1 MDFPGQRKCWSPQD
15 RPGKAFSPGD
25 EGPAPRSR
33 PAAGGDDCRS
43 HLRAVLDRS
52 WPSPASPSRG
62 SNDGEGPRSDG
73 GWQPPPRSDDLGQ
86 VRRHSVGFHV
96 GALLAPPFF
105 QSETRFLRILPHLE
119 PRAFSARGKQLW
131 GIIEEQVQTMARITT
146 GRLNVQ
152 YVWSPVESPT
162 KPSAVAPLNSAVP
175 STASAVYRWAYWNL
189 GHGDD
194 VKRFPW
200 ASPPQRGKHSARF
213 RPLTGS
219 PDPT

>member
-1 MDFPGQRKCWSPQD
+1 MDFPEQRKCWSPQD

-25 EGPAPRSR
+25 EGRATMSTS
-33 PAAGGDDCRS
+33 AAGREDCRS

-62 SNDGEGPRSDG
+62 SNDGEDPHPDG
-73 GWQPPPRSDDLGQ
+73 IGQATPDGDNLGQ
-86 VRRHSVGFHV
+86 VRGHNVGFHV
-96 GALLAPPFF
+96 DALLDPWFF
-105 QSETRFLRILPHLE
+105 PSETRFLRILSHLE

-131 GIIEEQVQTMARITT
+131 GIIEERVQTMARITT

-175 STASAVYRWAYWNL
+175 STASAVYRWACWNL

>member
-1 MDFPGQRKCWSPQD
+1 MRERGRGSGLPISDDACRSILGGSSRSLVALPGLTLPRLAHRQHPHADSRGQ
-15 RPGKAFSPGD
+15 
-25 EGPAPRSR
+25 PAPCS
-33 PAAGGDDCRS
+33 DN
-43 HLRAVLDRS
+43 LD
-52 WPSPASPSRG
+52 
-62 SNDGEGPRSDG
+62 E
-73 GWQPPPRSDDLGQ
+73 

-96 GALLAPPFF
+96 GALLDPRFF
-105 QSETRFLRILPHLE
+105 SGETRFLRILSPLE
-119 PRAFSARGKQLW
+119 PLAFSTRGKQLW
-131 GIIEEQVQTMARITT
+131 GIIEERVQTMARITT

-175 STASAVYRWAYWNL
+175 STASAVYRWACWNL

>member
-1 MDFPGQRKCWSPQD
+1 MRALRQGPGLPPAVMTADHTFGQFLIAR
-15 RPGKAFSPGD
+15 
-25 EGPAPRSR
+25 GPARLHPREARTMARVPARTAAGSR
-33 PAAGGDDCRS
+33 PHAATTSARSGGTALDFT
-43 HLRAVLDRS
+43 LVLC
-52 WPSPASPSRG
+52 SP
-62 SNDGEGPRSDG
+62 
-73 GWQPPPRSDDLGQ
+73 
-86 VRRHSVGFHV
+86 
-96 GALLAPPFF
+96 PPFF

-119 PRAFSARGKQLW
+119 PRAFSARGKQLR
-131 GIIEEQVQTMARITT
+131 GIIEERVQTMARITT

-175 STASAVYRWAYWNL
+175 STASAVYRWACWNL